1 MASQTEIIFVHGWG
15 FDRACWDAW
24 ISLLDARLSQSFYDR
39 GYFGSPN
46 HLNQKETRASSRIV
60 VAHSLGAHFLR
71 NDMLAGADLLVLISC
86 FAQFHAGNL
95 DTTASKMI
103 TQAMRRKL
111 SRSPSTVLSDFY
123 ERNGVPSVFVADAS
137 QLDIDL
143 LLEDLD
149 LLDEHTLDLDTLAK
163 VPLKLVLHGA
173 HDQINPLYNSHLLC
187 QALPGA
193 VLAVHPTGPHALP
206 IKHPAWCIDRI
217 NEFAQIR
224 SEIAAR
230 A

>member
-103 TQAMRRKL
+103 TQA
-111 SRSPSTVLSDFY
+111 
-123 ERNGVPSVFVADAS
+123 
-137 QLDIDL
+137 I
-143 LLEDLD
+143 
-149 LLDEHTLDLDTLAK
+149 
-163 VPLKLVLHGA
+163 HG
-173 HDQINPLYNSHLLC
+173 I
-187 QALPGA
+187 
-193 VLAVHPTGPHALP
+193 
-206 IKHPAWCIDRI
+206 
-217 NEFAQIR
+217 IR
-224 SEIAAR
+224 FLR